1 MHVIDLGIAQ
11 YLVGAVF
18 MQLIESNFARAD
30 VPYVWMSR
38 QANIVHLRRRMRV
51 YYKTCRRARGTM
63 SAIGRLTLK
72 MLGSTTKPRLAAK
85 AAETRNLVPLL
96 AQLCGENR
104 EFLGDRAV
112 HLIICCTELLR
123 FYQTM
128 EAEPRQMTPGG
139 LFALQ
144 SSMSKFLVNW
154 RAWGGHCVF
163 KHHMAWH
170 MVERASQ
177 HGNPRFYWTYA
188 DEQENRVMSQVA
200 KIIACRQHF
209 LRHIP
214 AEGSP

>member
-1 MHVIDLGIAQ
+1 
-11 YLVGAVF
+11 
-18 MQLIESNFARAD
+18 
-30 VPYVWMSR
+30 
-38 QANIVHLRRRMRV
+38 
-51 YYKTCRRARGTM
+51 
-63 SAIGRLTLK
+63 
-72 MLGSTTKPRLAAK
+72 
-85 AAETRNLVPLL
+85 
-96 AQLCGENR
+96 
-104 EFLGDRAV
+104 
-112 HLIICCTELLR
+112 
-123 FYQTM
+123 M

-200 KIIACRQHF
+200 KSLHAGNTFYVTFLQKVLPEIAV
-209 LRHIP
+209 
-214 AEGSP
+214 